1 VSRLR
6 NVGVAN
12 SGGELLVFVDADVS
26 LTDDWYRSINA
37 AMERI
42 RVEPML
48 VTGSH
53 CLVPQDATSLLEKYW
68 FASFQH
74 SASSH
79 LGTGH
84 LIMTRQLFDL
94 VGGFSE
100 VLETGEDYD
109 ICMRIRRSGGR
120 IEEDVRLK
128 VVHND
133 FPQTLR
139 SFVRREAWHG
149 TGDCRSLSAVFASKV
164 AIASLMF
171 LVLHFLILIALAGG
185 SLAMAASVVIAL
197 ALFLLLLSH
206 RKFRAHGPKVV
217 GVNAFVYYFYLAGRS
232 FALIRGLA
240 GK

>member
-1 VSRLR
+1 
-6 NVGVAN
+6 
-12 SGGELLVFVDADVS
+12 VS
-26 LTDDWYRSINA
+26 LTDDWYRWINA
-37 AMERI
+37 AMEKMRN
-42 RVEPML
+42 EPML
-48 VTGSH
+48 ATGSH
-53 CLVPQDATSLLEKYW
+53 CLVPEGASSWLEKYW

-84 LIMTRQLFDL
+84 LIMTRRLFDL

-100 VLETGEDYD
+100 ALETGEDYD

-120 IEEDVRLK
+120 IEEDVRLR

-133 FPQTLR
+133 FPQTFPA
-139 SFVRREAWHG
+139 FVRREAWHG

-164 AIASLMF
+164 AIASLVF
-171 LVLHFLILIALAGG
+171 LALHLMILIALSGG
-185 SLAMAASVVIAL
+185 AL
-197 ALFLLLLSH
+197 ATGIAVVVALMLFLLLLSY

-217 GVNAFVYYFYLAGRS
+217 GVNAVIYYFYLAGRS
-232 FALIRGLA
+232 IALIRGLA

>member
-1 VSRLR
+1 
-6 NVGVAN
+6 
-12 SGGELLVFVDADVS
+12 
-26 LTDDWYRSINA
+26 
-37 AMERI
+37 
-42 RVEPML
+42 ML
-48 VTGSH
+48 ATGSH
-53 CLVPQDATSLLEKYW
+53 CLVPEGASSWLEKYW

-84 LIMTRQLFDL
+84 LIMTRRLFDL

-100 VLETGEDYD
+100 ALETGEDYD

-120 IEEDVRLK
+120 IEEDVRLR

-133 FPQTLR
+133 FPQTFPA
-139 SFVRREAWHG
+139 FVRREAWHG

-164 AIASLMF
+164 AIASLVF
-171 LVLHFLILIALAGG
+171 LALHLMILIALSGG
-185 SLAMAASVVIAL
+185 AL
-197 ALFLLLLSH
+197 ATGIAVVVALMLFLLLLSY

-217 GVNAFVYYFYLAGRS
+217 GVNAVIYYFYLAGRS
-232 FALIRGLA
+232 IALIRGLA